1 MVKGNKDMK
10 TIAKEMRTKTI
21 ALNLGL
27 ILVAG
32 GLYAGDLGKG
42 RGS

>member
-10 TIAKEMRTKTI
+10 TTAQEMKTKTI
-21 ALNLGL
+21 AMSLGL

-32 GLYAGDLGKG
+32 GYTPLILGKG